1 MKRIKMLIVD
11 DEPLILEEALEA
23 LEFEGYDPLTAGNVR
38 DALKIAHDNPDITLI
53 LTDLKMPG
61 QSGLDLVEILK
72 HEFNN
77 KLCFIVMSGH
87 GSSDVEDSVT
97 EQGYS
102 FIRKPLDIDEL
113 TEIIKLRLKNTAKEI
128 LL

>member
-1 MKRIKMLIVD
+1 MKRKKILIVD

-23 LEFEGYDPLTAGNVR
+23 LEFEGYDPLTASNVR

-72 HEFNN
+72 QEFNN

-87 GSSDVEDSVT
+87 GSSDVEDSVI
-97 EQGYS
+97 EQGFT
-102 FIRKPLDIDEL
+102 FIRKPLDVDEL
-113 TEIIKLRLKNTAKEI
+113 TEIIRLRLKN
-128 LL
+128 

>member
-11 DEPLILEEALEA
+11 DEPLILEEASEA
-23 LEFEGYDPLTAGNVR
+23 LEFEGYDSLTANNAT
-38 DALKIAHDNPDITLI
+38 DALIIARDNPDIALI

-87 GSSDVEDSVT
+87 GSPDVEDSVT

>member
-1 MKRIKMLIVD
+1 MKKIKLLIVD
-11 DEPLILEEALEA
+11 DEPFILEEASEA
-23 LEFEGYDPLTAGNVR
+23 LEFEGYDPLTASNVA
-38 DALKIAHDNPDITLI
+38 DALKIARDNPDIALI

-72 HEFNN
+72 QEFNN

-87 GSSDVEDSVT
+87 GSSDIEDSAT
-97 EQGYS
+97 MQGSS

-113 TEIIKLRLKNTAKEI
+113 TEIIKFRLEN
-128 LL
+128 

>member
-1 MKRIKMLIVD
+1 
-11 DEPLILEEALEA
+11 
-23 LEFEGYDPLTAGNVR
+23 
-38 DALKIAHDNPDITLI
+38 
-53 LTDLKMPG
+53 
-61 QSGLDLVEILK
+61 
-72 HEFNN
+72 
-77 KLCFIVMSGH
+77 MSGH

>member
-1 MKRIKMLIVD
+1 MATQSVLIVD

-72 HEFNN
+72 QEFNN

-87 GSSDVEDSVT
+87 GSSDVEDSVI
-97 EQGYS
+97 EQGFT
-102 FIRKPLDIDEL
+102 FIRKPLDVDEL
-113 TEIIKLRLKNTAKEI
+113 TEIIRLRLKN
-128 LL
+128 

>member
-11 DEPLILEEALEA
+11 DEPFILEEASEA
-23 LEFEGYDPLTAGNVR
+23 LEFEGYDPLTASNVT
-38 DALKIAHDNPDITLI
+38 DALKIVRDNPDIALI

-72 HEFNN
+72 QEFNN

-87 GSSDVEDSVT
+87 GSSDVEDSVI
-97 EQGYS
+97 EQGFA

-113 TEIIKLRLKNTAKEI
+113 TDIIKLRLEN
-128 LL
+128 

>member
-1 MKRIKMLIVD
+1 MKKIKLLIVD
-11 DEPLILEEALEA
+11 DEPFILEEASEA
-23 LEFEGYDPLTAGNVR
+23 LEFEGYDPLTASNVA
-38 DALKIAHDNPDITLI
+38 DALKIARDNPDIALI

-72 HEFNN
+72 QEFNN

-87 GSSDVEDSVT
+87 GSSDIEDSAT
-97 EQGYS
+97 MQGFS

-113 TEIIKLRLKNTAKEI
+113 TEIIKFRLEN
-128 LL
+128 